1 MFAPR
6 YGILE
11 EAGTGMAAGPLASY
25 LYDMLQLK
33 KTNFQ
38 IQQGKYMVP
47 PSSSAIHVRL
57 QLENKR
63 VTSLMAGGKG
73 MLTRQIEITLN

>member
-25 LYDMLQLK
+25 LYDVLQLK
-33 KTNFQ
+33 KTTFQ
-38 IQQGKYMVP
+38 IQQGKYMLP
-47 PSSSAIHVRL
+47 PSPSAITVQL
-57 QLENKR
+57 QLENEKIAG
-63 VTSLMAGGKG
+63 LMAGGKG
-73 MLTRQIEITLN
+73 VVARELEVKV